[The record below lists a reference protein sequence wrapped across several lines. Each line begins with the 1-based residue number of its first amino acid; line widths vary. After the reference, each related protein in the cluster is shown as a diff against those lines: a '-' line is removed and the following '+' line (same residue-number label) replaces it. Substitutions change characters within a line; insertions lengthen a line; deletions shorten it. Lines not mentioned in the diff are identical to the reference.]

1 MRIRMYNVGFGDC
14 FCIRDRKS
22 SLLVDF
28 GAANSKIEGRPRREV
43 FDVIIS
49 DLTTISRKNLLL
61 THFHP
66 DHVSGLLY
74 MMRYR
79 RDAYEFEKIYL
90 PDVFS
95 DPEMKYTLT
104 LLLLA
109 DVTKKAS
116 LPGRRVSLFALAEA
130 LCARKVKI
138 DLLSRGS
145 EFEGKYTALWPDVR
159 EVSRETE
166 DVFNSLIEDNEKA
179 MTELVNI
186 AEEVRQLFMSM
197 TEEENEA
204 DDPGAEKEA
213 EDAALNQ
220 KDSDSAGSVQENGG
234 LQEYVQTKLELESKM
249 GVDGFAAQ
257 AHAANGTAEVE
268 KGAETESAAGTGA
281 KPAVRSAE
289 QEDTVNSQK
298 ETQRRL
304 RPEKL
309 EKKFREL
316 QATPE
321 FQILLECAEKQG
333 SLLRQFRHKISLAFQ
348 NTRDGEL
355 NLLFTGDVQPQYMK
369 MIVED
374 YDGKI
379 PLHEHY
385 WCIKVPH
392 HGTESHFF
400 DFSRFSPENMLIP
413 NGAYYDNSKKK
424 SKNQR
429 TSMQYGGLFYIN
441 DAHMYCSNCD
451 CCDSYENGCSC
462 REYDVIS
469 PSYYKDI

>member
-1 MRIRMYNVGFGDC
+1 MRRRMYNVGFGDC

-49 DLTTISRKNLLL
+49 DLTTIRKKNLLL

-95 DPEMKYTLT
+95 GPEMKYTLA

-145 EFEGKYTALWPDVR
+145 EFEGKYTALWPDVS

-166 DVFNSLIEDNEKA
+166 EVFNSLIENHENA

-186 AEEVRQLFMSM
+186 AEEVRELFLSM
-197 TEEENEA
+197 TEETLEAEEKSEPLSVPEDTDGPESSLKDPREYSGENEEYTQEKLVLA
-204 DDPGAEKEA
+204 NEDAGAAIEDTAEDPEETEKER
-213 EDAALNQ
+213 
-220 KDSDSAGSVQENGG
+220 V
-234 LQEYVQTKLELESKM
+234 
-249 GVDGFAAQ
+249 
-257 AHAANGTAEVE
+257 
-268 KGAETESAAGTGA
+268 
-281 KPAVRSAE
+281 
-289 QEDTVNSQK
+289 
-298 ETQRRL
+298 RRL
-304 RPEKL
+304 NPEKL

-316 QATPE
+316 QATEE
-321 FQILLECAEKQG
+321 FQALLESAEKQG
-333 SLLRQFRHKISLAFQ
+333 HSLRQFRHKISLAFQ
-348 NTRDGEL
+348 NTIDGEL

-369 MIVED
+369 MIAEN

-379 PLHEHY
+379 QLHEHY

-400 DFSRFSPENMLIP
+400 DFSGFSPENMMIP

>member
-14 FCIRDRKS
+14 FCIRDRKG

-28 GAANSKIEGRPRREV
+28 GAVNSKIEGRPRREV

-49 DLTTISRKNLLL
+49 DLTTIRKKNLLL

-116 LPGRRVSLFALAEA
+116 LPGRRVSLLALAEA

-145 EFEGKYTALWPDVR
+145 EFEGKYTALWPDVKM
-159 EVSRETE
+159 VNRETE

-197 TEEENEA
+197 TVDENGA
-204 DDPGAEKEA
+204 DNLGAEKEA
-213 EDAALNQ
+213 VDA
-220 KDSDSAGSVQENGG
+220 
-234 LQEYVQTKLELESKM
+234 
-249 GVDGFAAQ
+249 
-257 AHAANGTAEVE
+257 AANGTV
-268 KGAETESAAGTGA
+268 GAETGAETASTAGTGV
-281 KPAVRSAE
+281 KSVVKSAE
-289 QEDTVNSQK
+289 QEDIENSQK

-316 QATPE
+316 QVTPE
-321 FQILLECAEKQG
+321 FQTLLECAEIRG
-333 SLLRQFRHKISLAFQ
+333 HLLRQFRHKISLAFQ
-348 NTRDGEL
+348 NTSDGEL

-400 DFSRFSPENMLIP
+400 DFSRFSPENMMIP

>member
-14 FCIRDRKS
+14 FCIRDRKG

-28 GAANSKIEGRPRREV
+28 GAVNSKIEGRPRREV

-49 DLTTISRKNLLL
+49 DLTTIRKKNLLL

-116 LPGRRVSLFALAEA
+116 LPGRRVSLLALAEA

-145 EFEGKYTALWPDVR
+145 EFEGKYTALWPDVKM
-159 EVSRETE
+159 VNRETE

-197 TEEENEA
+197 TEDEDEA
-204 DDPGAEKEA
+204 DVNLGAEKEVV
-213 EDAALNQ
+213 DAAGKQ
-220 KDSDSAGSVQENGG
+220 TDSDSAGSVQGNNGT
-234 LQEYVQTKLELESKM
+234 QEY
-249 GVDGFAAQ
+249 AQ
-257 AHAANGTAEVE
+257 AELRN
-268 KGAETESAAGTGA
+268 
-281 KPAVRSAE
+281 
-289 QEDTVNSQK
+289 
-298 ETQRRL
+298 RL
-304 RPEKL
+304 KPEKL

-316 QATPE
+316 QATAE
-321 FQILLECAEKQG
+321 FQALLECAEKQG
-333 SLLRQFRHKISLAFQ
+333 HLLRQFRHKISLAFQ

-355 NLLFTGDVQPQYMK
+355 NLLFTGDVQPRYMK

-374 YDGKI
+374 YDGRI

-400 DFSRFSPENMLIP
+400 DFSRFSPENMMIP

>member
-49 DLTTISRKNLLL
+49 DLTTIRKKNLLL

-159 EVSRETE
+159 TVSNETE

-197 TEEENEA
+197 TEDENEA
-204 DDPGAEKEA
+204 DVNLGAEKEVV
-213 EDAALNQ
+213 DAAGKQ
-220 KDSDSAGSVQENGG
+220 TDSDSAGSVQGNNGT
-234 LQEYVQTKLELESKM
+234 QEY
-249 GVDGFAAQ
+249 AQ
-257 AHAANGTAEVE
+257 AELRH
-268 KGAETESAAGTGA
+268 
-281 KPAVRSAE
+281 
-289 QEDTVNSQK
+289 
-298 ETQRRL
+298 RL
-304 RPEKL
+304 KPEKL

-316 QATPE
+316 QATAE
-321 FQILLECAEKQG
+321 FQALLECAEKQG
-333 SLLRQFRHKISLAFQ
+333 HLLRQFRHKISLAFQ

-355 NLLFTGDVQPQYMK
+355 NLLFTGDVQPRYMK

-374 YDGKI
+374 YDGRI

-400 DFSRFSPENMLIP
+400 DFSRFSPENMMIP

-469 PSYYKDI
+469 PSYYKYI

>member
-1 MRIRMYNVGFGDC
+1 M
-14 FCIRDRKS
+14 
-22 SLLVDF
+22 DF

-49 DLTTISRKNLLL
+49 DLTTIRKKNLLL

-95 DPEMKYTLT
+95 GPEMKYTLA

-145 EFEGKYTALWPDVR
+145 EFEGKYTALWPDVS

-166 DVFNSLIEDNEKA
+166 EVFNSLIENHENA

-186 AEEVRQLFMSM
+186 AEEVRELFLSM
-197 TEEENEA
+197 TEETLEAEEKSEPLSVPEDTDGPESSLKDPREYSGENEEYTQEKLVLA
-204 DDPGAEKEA
+204 NEDAGAAIEDTAEDPEETEKER
-213 EDAALNQ
+213 
-220 KDSDSAGSVQENGG
+220 V
-234 LQEYVQTKLELESKM
+234 
-249 GVDGFAAQ
+249 
-257 AHAANGTAEVE
+257 
-268 KGAETESAAGTGA
+268 
-281 KPAVRSAE
+281 
-289 QEDTVNSQK
+289 
-298 ETQRRL
+298 RRL
-304 RPEKL
+304 NPEKL

-316 QATPE
+316 QATEE
-321 FQILLECAEKQG
+321 FQALLESAEKQG
-333 SLLRQFRHKISLAFQ
+333 HSLRQFRHKISLAFQ
-348 NTRDGEL
+348 NTIDGEL

-369 MIVED
+369 MIAEN

-379 PLHEHY
+379 QLHEHY

-400 DFSRFSPENMLIP
+400 DFSGFFPENMMIP

>member
-49 DLTTISRKNLLL
+49 DLTTIRKKNLLL

-95 DPEMKYTLT
+95 GPEMKYTLA

-145 EFEGKYTALWPDVR
+145 EFEGKYTALWPDVS

-166 DVFNSLIEDNEKA
+166 EVFNSLIENHENA

-186 AEEVRQLFMSM
+186 AEEVRELFLSM
-197 TEEENEA
+197 TEETLEAEEKSEPLSVPEDTDGPESSLKDPREYSGENEEYTQEKLVLA
-204 DDPGAEKEA
+204 NEDAGAAIEDTAEDPEETEKER
-213 EDAALNQ
+213 
-220 KDSDSAGSVQENGG
+220 V
-234 LQEYVQTKLELESKM
+234 
-249 GVDGFAAQ
+249 
-257 AHAANGTAEVE
+257 
-268 KGAETESAAGTGA
+268 
-281 KPAVRSAE
+281 
-289 QEDTVNSQK
+289 
-298 ETQRRL
+298 RRL
-304 RPEKL
+304 NPEKL

-316 QATPE
+316 QATEE
-321 FQILLECAEKQG
+321 FQALLESAEKQG
-333 SLLRQFRHKISLAFQ
+333 HSLRQFRHKISLAFQ
-348 NTRDGEL
+348 NTIDGEL

-369 MIVED
+369 MIAEN

-379 PLHEHY
+379 QLHEHY

-400 DFSRFSPENMLIP
+400 DFSGFSPENMMIP

-441 DAHMYCSNCD
+441 DAHMYCSNRD

>member
-49 DLTTISRKNLLL
+49 DLTTIRKKNLLL

-95 DPEMKYTLT
+95 GPEMKYTLA

-145 EFEGKYTALWPDVR
+145 EFEGKYTALWPDVS

-166 DVFNSLIEDNEKA
+166 EVFNSLIENHENA

-186 AEEVRQLFMSM
+186 AEEVRELFLSM
-197 TEEENEA
+197 TEETLEAEEKSEPLSVPEDTDGPESSLKDPREYSGENEEYTQEKLVLA
-204 DDPGAEKEA
+204 NEDAGAAIEDTAEDPEETEKER
-213 EDAALNQ
+213 
-220 KDSDSAGSVQENGG
+220 V
-234 LQEYVQTKLELESKM
+234 
-249 GVDGFAAQ
+249 
-257 AHAANGTAEVE
+257 
-268 KGAETESAAGTGA
+268 
-281 KPAVRSAE
+281 
-289 QEDTVNSQK
+289 
-298 ETQRRL
+298 RRL
-304 RPEKL
+304 NPEKL

-316 QATPE
+316 QATEE
-321 FQILLECAEKQG
+321 FQALLESAEKQG
-333 SLLRQFRHKISLAFQ
+333 HSLRQFRHKISLAFQ
-348 NTRDGEL
+348 NTIDGEL
-355 NLLFTGDVQPQYMK
+355 NLLFTGDVQPQYLK
-369 MIVED
+369 MIAEN

-379 PLHEHY
+379 QLHEHY

-400 DFSRFSPENMLIP
+400 DFSGFSPENMMIP

-469 PSYYKDI
+469 PSYYKAI

>member
-1 MRIRMYNVGFGDC
+1 MYNVGFGDC

-49 DLTTISRKNLLL
+49 DLTTIRKKNLLL

-95 DPEMKYTLT
+95 GPEMKYTLA

-145 EFEGKYTALWPDVR
+145 EFEGKYTALWPDVS

-166 DVFNSLIEDNEKA
+166 EVFNSLIENHENA

-186 AEEVRQLFMSM
+186 AEEVRELFLSM
-197 TEEENEA
+197 TEETLEAEEKSEPLSVPEDTDGPESSLKDPREYSGENEEYTQEKLVLA
-204 DDPGAEKEA
+204 NEDAGVAIEDTAEDPEETEKER
-213 EDAALNQ
+213 
-220 KDSDSAGSVQENGG
+220 V
-234 LQEYVQTKLELESKM
+234 
-249 GVDGFAAQ
+249 
-257 AHAANGTAEVE
+257 
-268 KGAETESAAGTGA
+268 
-281 KPAVRSAE
+281 
-289 QEDTVNSQK
+289 
-298 ETQRRL
+298 RRL
-304 RPEKL
+304 NPEKL

-316 QATPE
+316 QATEE
-321 FQILLECAEKQG
+321 FQALLESAEKQG
-333 SLLRQFRHKISLAFQ
+333 HSLRQFRHKISLAFQ
-348 NTRDGEL
+348 NTIDGEL

-369 MIVED
+369 MIAEN

-379 PLHEHY
+379 QLHEHY

-400 DFSRFSPENMLIP
+400 DFSGFSPENMMIP

>member
-49 DLTTISRKNLLL
+49 DLTTIRKKNLLL
-61 THFHP
+61 TRFHP

-95 DPEMKYTLT
+95 GPEMKYTLA

-145 EFEGKYTALWPDVR
+145 EFEGKYTALWPDVS

-166 DVFNSLIEDNEKA
+166 EVFNSLIENHENA

-186 AEEVRQLFMSM
+186 AEEVRELFLSM
-197 TEEENEA
+197 TEETLEAEEKSEPLSVPEDTDGPESSLKDPREYSGENEEYTQEKLVLA
-204 DDPGAEKEA
+204 NEDAGAAIEDTAEDPEETEKER
-213 EDAALNQ
+213 
-220 KDSDSAGSVQENGG
+220 V
-234 LQEYVQTKLELESKM
+234 
-249 GVDGFAAQ
+249 
-257 AHAANGTAEVE
+257 
-268 KGAETESAAGTGA
+268 
-281 KPAVRSAE
+281 
-289 QEDTVNSQK
+289 
-298 ETQRRL
+298 RRL
-304 RPEKL
+304 NPEKL

-316 QATPE
+316 QATEE
-321 FQILLECAEKQG
+321 FQALLESAEKQG
-333 SLLRQFRHKISLAFQ
+333 HSLRQFRHKISLAFQ
-348 NTRDGEL
+348 NTIDGEL

-369 MIVED
+369 MIAEN

-379 PLHEHY
+379 QLHEHY

-400 DFSRFSPENMLIP
+400 DFSGFSPENMMIP

>member
-49 DLTTISRKNLLL
+49 DLTTIRKKNLLL

-159 EVSRETE
+159 TVSSETE
-166 DVFNSLIEDNEKA
+166 DVFNSLIENNEKA

-197 TEEENEA
+197 TEDENEA
-204 DDPGAEKEA
+204 DVDLGAEKEA
-213 EDAALNQ
+213 VDAAGKQ
-220 KDSDSAGSVQENGG
+220 TDGDSAGSVQGNNGT
-234 LQEYVQTKLELESKM
+234 QEY
-249 GVDGFAAQ
+249 AQ
-257 AHAANGTAEVE
+257 AELRH
-268 KGAETESAAGTGA
+268 
-281 KPAVRSAE
+281 
-289 QEDTVNSQK
+289 
-298 ETQRRL
+298 RL
-304 RPEKL
+304 KPEKL

-321 FQILLECAEKQG
+321 FRTLLECAEKQG
-333 SLLRQFRHKISLAFQ
+333 TLLRQFRHKISLAFQ

-374 YDGKI
+374 YDGRI

-400 DFSRFSPENMLIP
+400 DFSRFSPENMMIP

>member
-22 SLLVDF
+22 SLLVAF

-49 DLTTISRKNLLL
+49 DLTTIRKKNLLL

-95 DPEMKYTLT
+95 GPEMKYTLA

-145 EFEGKYTALWPDVR
+145 EFEGKYTALWPDVS

-166 DVFNSLIEDNEKA
+166 EVFNSLIENHENA

-186 AEEVRQLFMSM
+186 AEEVRELFLSM
-197 TEEENEA
+197 TEETLEAEEKSEPLSVPEDTDGPESSLKDPREYSGENEEYTQEKLVLA
-204 DDPGAEKEA
+204 NEDAGAAIEDTAEDPEETEKER
-213 EDAALNQ
+213 
-220 KDSDSAGSVQENGG
+220 V
-234 LQEYVQTKLELESKM
+234 
-249 GVDGFAAQ
+249 
-257 AHAANGTAEVE
+257 
-268 KGAETESAAGTGA
+268 
-281 KPAVRSAE
+281 
-289 QEDTVNSQK
+289 
-298 ETQRRL
+298 RRL
-304 RPEKL
+304 NPEKL

-316 QATPE
+316 QATEE
-321 FQILLECAEKQG
+321 FQALLESAEKQG
-333 SLLRQFRHKISLAFQ
+333 HSLRQFRHKISLAFQ
-348 NTRDGEL
+348 NTIDGEL

-369 MIVED
+369 MIAEN

-379 PLHEHY
+379 QLHEHY

-400 DFSRFSPENMLIP
+400 DFSGFSPENMMIP

>member
-49 DLTTISRKNLLL
+49 DLTTIRKKNLLL

-159 EVSRETE
+159 TVSSETE
-166 DVFNSLIEDNEKA
+166 DVFNSLIENNEKA

-197 TEEENEA
+197 TGDEN
-204 DDPGAEKEA
+204 GAEEDSEA
-213 EDAALNQ
+213 EKVAEDVDGNQ
-220 KDSDSAGSVQENGG
+220 TGSDSAESVQGNNGT
-234 LQEYVQTKLELESKM
+234 QEYSQAEL
-249 GVDGFAAQ
+249 
-257 AHAANGTAEVE
+257 
-268 KGAETESAAGTGA
+268 
-281 KPAVRSAE
+281 R
-289 QEDTVNSQK
+289 
-298 ETQRRL
+298 RRL
-304 RPEKL
+304 KPEKL

-316 QATPE
+316 QATAE
-321 FQILLECAEKQG
+321 FQALLECAEKQG
-333 SLLRQFRHKISLAFQ
+333 HLLRQFRHKISLAFQ

-355 NLLFTGDVQPQYMK
+355 NLLFTGDVQSRYMK

-374 YDGKI
+374 YDGRI

-400 DFSRFSPENMLIP
+400 DFSRFSPENMMIP

>member
-49 DLTTISRKNLLL
+49 DLTTIRKKNLLL

-95 DPEMKYTLT
+95 GPEMKYTLA

-145 EFEGKYTALWPDVR
+145 EFEGKYTALWPDVS

-166 DVFNSLIEDNEKA
+166 EVFNSLIENHENA

-186 AEEVRQLFMSM
+186 AEEVRELFLSM
-197 TEEENEA
+197 TEETLEAEEKSEPLSVPEDTDGPESSLKDPREYSGENEEYTQKKLVLA
-204 DDPGAEKEA
+204 NEDAGAAIEDTAEDPEETEKER
-213 EDAALNQ
+213 
-220 KDSDSAGSVQENGG
+220 V
-234 LQEYVQTKLELESKM
+234 
-249 GVDGFAAQ
+249 
-257 AHAANGTAEVE
+257 
-268 KGAETESAAGTGA
+268 
-281 KPAVRSAE
+281 
-289 QEDTVNSQK
+289 
-298 ETQRRL
+298 RRL
-304 RPEKL
+304 NPEKL

-316 QATPE
+316 QATEE
-321 FQILLECAEKQG
+321 FQALLESAEKQG
-333 SLLRQFRHKISLAFQ
+333 HSLRQFRHKISLAFH
-348 NTRDGEL
+348 NTIDGEL

-369 MIVED
+369 MIAEN

-379 PLHEHY
+379 QLHEHY

-400 DFSRFSPENMLIP
+400 DFSGFSPENMMIP

>member
-49 DLTTISRKNLLL
+49 DLTTIRKKNLLL

-145 EFEGKYTALWPDVR
+145 KFEGKYTALWPDVR
-159 EVSRETE
+159 TVSSETE
-166 DVFNSLIEDNEKA
+166 DVFNSLIENNEKA

-197 TEEENEA
+197 TEDENEA
-204 DDPGAEKEA
+204 DVNLGEEKEVV
-213 EDAALNQ
+213 DAAGKQ
-220 KDSDSAGSVQENGG
+220 TDSDSAGSVQGNNGT
-234 LQEYVQTKLELESKM
+234 QEY
-249 GVDGFAAQ
+249 AQ
-257 AHAANGTAEVE
+257 AELRH
-268 KGAETESAAGTGA
+268 
-281 KPAVRSAE
+281 
-289 QEDTVNSQK
+289 
-298 ETQRRL
+298 RL
-304 RPEKL
+304 KPEKL

-316 QATPE
+316 QATAE
-321 FQILLECAEKQG
+321 FQALLECAEKQG
-333 SLLRQFRHKISLAFQ
+333 HLLRQFRHKISLAFQ

-355 NLLFTGDVQPQYMK
+355 NLLFTGDVQPRYMK

-374 YDGKI
+374 YDGRI

-400 DFSRFSPENMLIP
+400 DFSRFSPENMMIP

>member
-49 DLTTISRKNLLL
+49 DLTTIRKKNLLL

-95 DPEMKYTLT
+95 GPEMKYTLA

-145 EFEGKYTALWPDVR
+145 EFEGKYTALWPDVS

-166 DVFNSLIEDNEKA
+166 EVFNSLIENHENA

-186 AEEVRQLFMSM
+186 AEEVRELFLSM
-197 TEEENEA
+197 TEETLEAEEKSEPLSVPEDTDGPESSLKDPREYSGENEEYTQ
-204 DDPGAEKEA
+204 EKLVLA
-213 EDAALNQ
+213 NEDAAE
-220 KDSDSAGSVQENGG
+220 DPE
-234 LQEYVQTKLELESKM
+234 
-249 GVDGFAAQ
+249 
-257 AHAANGTAEVE
+257 
-268 KGAETESAAGTGA
+268 ETE
-281 KPAVRSAE
+281 
-289 QEDTVNSQK
+289 K
-298 ETQRRL
+298 ERVRRL
-304 RPEKL
+304 NPEKL

-316 QATPE
+316 QATEE
-321 FQILLECAEKQG
+321 FQALLESAEKQG
-333 SLLRQFRHKISLAFQ
+333 HSLRQFRHKISLAFQ
-348 NTRDGEL
+348 NTIDGEL
-355 NLLFTGDVQPQYMK
+355 NLLFTGDVQPQYLK
-369 MIVED
+369 MIAEN

-379 PLHEHY
+379 QLHEHY

-400 DFSRFSPENMLIP
+400 DFSGFSPENMMIP

>member
-14 FCIRDRKS
+14 FCIRDRKG

-28 GAANSKIEGRPRREV
+28 GAVNSKIEGRPRREV

-49 DLTTISRKNLLL
+49 DLTTIRKKNLLL

-116 LPGRRVSLFALAEA
+116 LPGRRVSLLALAEA

-145 EFEGKYTALWPDVR
+145 EFEGKYTALWPDVKM
-159 EVSRETE
+159 VNRETE

-186 AEEVRQLFMSM
+186 AEEVRQVFMSM
-197 TEEENEA
+197 TVDENGA
-204 DDPGAEKEA
+204 DNLGAEKEA
-213 EDAALNQ
+213 VDA
-220 KDSDSAGSVQENGG
+220 
-234 LQEYVQTKLELESKM
+234 
-249 GVDGFAAQ
+249 
-257 AHAANGTAEVE
+257 AANGTV
-268 KGAETESAAGTGA
+268 GAETGAETASTAGTGV
-281 KPAVRSAE
+281 KSAVKSAE
-289 QEDTVNSQK
+289 QEDIENSQK
-298 ETQRRL
+298 ETQSRL

-316 QATPE
+316 QATAE
-321 FQILLECAEKQG
+321 FQALLECAEKQG
-333 SLLRQFRHKISLAFQ
+333 HLLRQFRHKISLAFQ
-348 NTRDGEL
+348 NTSDSEL

-400 DFSRFSPENMLIP
+400 DFSRFSPENMMIP

>member
-1 MRIRMYNVGFGDC
+1 M
-14 FCIRDRKS
+14 
-22 SLLVDF
+22 
-28 GAANSKIEGRPRREV
+28 
-43 FDVIIS
+43 IIS
-49 DLTTISRKNLLL
+49 DLTTIRKKNLLL

-95 DPEMKYTLT
+95 GPEMKYTLA

-145 EFEGKYTALWPDVR
+145 EFEGKYTALWPDVS

-166 DVFNSLIEDNEKA
+166 EVFNSLIENHENA

-186 AEEVRQLFMSM
+186 AEEVRELFLSM
-197 TEEENEA
+197 TEETLEAEEKSEPLSVPEDTDGPESSLKDPREYSGENEEYTQEKLVLA
-204 DDPGAEKEA
+204 NEDAGAAIEDTAEDPEETEKER
-213 EDAALNQ
+213 
-220 KDSDSAGSVQENGG
+220 V
-234 LQEYVQTKLELESKM
+234 
-249 GVDGFAAQ
+249 
-257 AHAANGTAEVE
+257 
-268 KGAETESAAGTGA
+268 
-281 KPAVRSAE
+281 
-289 QEDTVNSQK
+289 
-298 ETQRRL
+298 RRL
-304 RPEKL
+304 NPEKL

-316 QATPE
+316 QATEE
-321 FQILLECAEKQG
+321 FQALLESAEKQG
-333 SLLRQFRHKISLAFQ
+333 HSLRQFRHKISLAFQ
-348 NTRDGEL
+348 NTIDGEL

-369 MIVED
+369 MIAEN

-379 PLHEHY
+379 QLHEHY

-400 DFSRFSPENMLIP
+400 DFSGFSPENMMIP

>member
-49 DLTTISRKNLLL
+49 DLTTIRKKNLLL

-95 DPEMKYTLT
+95 GPEMKYTLA

-145 EFEGKYTALWPDVR
+145 EFEGKYTALWPDVS

-166 DVFNSLIEDNEKA
+166 EVFNSLIENHENA

-186 AEEVRQLFMSM
+186 AEEVRELFLSM
-197 TEEENEA
+197 TEETLEAKEKSEPLSVPEDTDGPESSLKDPREYSGENEEYTQEKLVLA
-204 DDPGAEKEA
+204 NEDAGAAIEDTAEDPEETEKER
-213 EDAALNQ
+213 
-220 KDSDSAGSVQENGG
+220 V
-234 LQEYVQTKLELESKM
+234 
-249 GVDGFAAQ
+249 
-257 AHAANGTAEVE
+257 
-268 KGAETESAAGTGA
+268 
-281 KPAVRSAE
+281 
-289 QEDTVNSQK
+289 
-298 ETQRRL
+298 RRL
-304 RPEKL
+304 NPEKL

-316 QATPE
+316 QATEE
-321 FQILLECAEKQG
+321 FQALLESAEKQG
-333 SLLRQFRHKISLAFQ
+333 HSLRQFRHKISLAFQ
-348 NTRDGEL
+348 NTIDGEL
-355 NLLFTGDVQPQYMK
+355 NLLFTGDVQPQYLK
-369 MIVED
+369 MIAEN

-379 PLHEHY
+379 QLHEHY

-400 DFSRFSPENMLIP
+400 DFSGFSPENMMIP

>member
-28 GAANSKIEGRPRREV
+28 GAANSKIEGKPRRDV

-49 DLTTISRKNLLL
+49 DLTTIRKKNLLL

-95 DPEMKYTLT
+95 EPEMKYTLA

-138 DLLSRGS
+138 DLLSRGD
-145 EFEGKYTALWPDVR
+145 EFEEKYTALWPDVHMVG
-159 EVSRETE
+159 EETG
-166 DVFNSLIEDNEKA
+166 DVFDSLIENHESA

-186 AEEVRQLFMSM
+186 AEEVRQLFLSM
-197 TEEENEA
+197 TEEVEEHILPEEA
-204 DDPGAEKEA
+204 
-213 EDAALNQ
+213 
-220 KDSDSAGSVQENGG
+220 
-234 LQEYVQTKLELESKM
+234 T
-249 GVDGFAAQ
+249 
-257 AHAANGTAEVE
+257 
-268 KGAETESAAGTGA
+268 
-281 KPAVRSAE
+281 
-289 QEDTVNSQK
+289 EDTSESRDFDASVETHK
-298 ETQRRL
+298 EKMRRL

-321 FQILLECAEKQG
+321 FQSLLESAEQQG
-333 SLLRQFRHKISLAFQ
+333 NLLRQFRHKISLAFQ

-355 NLLFTGDVQPQYMK
+355 NMLFTGDVQPQYMK
-369 MIVED
+369 LIVED

-400 DFSRFSPENMLIP
+400 DFSRFSPENMMIP

-429 TSMQYGGLFYIN
+429 TSMQYGGLFYIS

>member
-49 DLTTISRKNLLL
+49 DLTTIRKKNLLL

-159 EVSRETE
+159 TVSNETE
-166 DVFNSLIEDNEKA
+166 DVFNSLLEDNEKA

-197 TEEENEA
+197 TEDENEA
-204 DDPGAEKEA
+204 DVNLGAEKEVV
-213 EDAALNQ
+213 DAAGKQ
-220 KDSDSAGSVQENGG
+220 TDSDSAGSVQGNNGT
-234 LQEYVQTKLELESKM
+234 QEY
-249 GVDGFAAQ
+249 AQ
-257 AHAANGTAEVE
+257 AELRH
-268 KGAETESAAGTGA
+268 
-281 KPAVRSAE
+281 
-289 QEDTVNSQK
+289 
-298 ETQRRL
+298 RL
-304 RPEKL
+304 KPEKL

-316 QATPE
+316 QATAE
-321 FQILLECAEKQG
+321 FQALLECAEKQG
-333 SLLRQFRHKISLAFQ
+333 HLLRQFRHKISLAFQ

-355 NLLFTGDVQPQYMK
+355 NLLFTGDVQPRYMK

-374 YDGKI
+374 YDGRI

-400 DFSRFSPENMLIP
+400 DFSRFSPENMMIP

>member
-49 DLTTISRKNLLL
+49 DLTTIRKKNLLL

-159 EVSRETE
+159 TVSSETE
-166 DVFNSLIEDNEKA
+166 DVFNSLIENNEKA

-197 TEEENEA
+197 TEDENEA
-204 DDPGAEKEA
+204 DVNLGAEKEVV
-213 EDAALNQ
+213 DAAGKQ
-220 KDSDSAGSVQENGG
+220 TDSDSAGSVQGNNGT
-234 LQEYVQTKLELESKM
+234 QEY
-249 GVDGFAAQ
+249 AQ
-257 AHAANGTAEVE
+257 AELRN
-268 KGAETESAAGTGA
+268 
-281 KPAVRSAE
+281 
-289 QEDTVNSQK
+289 
-298 ETQRRL
+298 RL
-304 RPEKL
+304 KPEKL

-316 QATPE
+316 QATAE
-321 FQILLECAEKQG
+321 FQALLECAEKQG
-333 SLLRQFRHKISLAFQ
+333 HLLRQFRH
-348 NTRDGEL
+348 
-355 NLLFTGDVQPQYMK
+355 QPGFPEYK
-369 MIVED
+369 RWRAEHAV
-374 YDGKI
+374 YRRCAASV
-379 PLHEHY
+379 HEADR
-385 WCIKVPH
+385 
-392 HGTESHFF
+392 G
-400 DFSRFSPENMLIP
+400 RL
-413 NGAYYDNSKKK
+413 
-424 SKNQR
+424 
-429 TSMQYGGLFYIN
+429 
-441 DAHMYCSNCD
+441 
-451 CCDSYENGCSC
+451 
-462 REYDVIS
+462 
-469 PSYYKDI
+469 

>member
-49 DLTTISRKNLLL
+49 DLTTIRKKNLLL

-95 DPEMKYTLT
+95 GPEMKYTLA

-145 EFEGKYTALWPDVR
+145 EFEGKYTALWPDVS

-166 DVFNSLIEDNEKA
+166 EVFNSLIENHENA

-186 AEEVRQLFMSM
+186 AEEVRELFLSM
-197 TEEENEA
+197 TEETLEA
-204 DDPGAEKEA
+204 EEKSEPLSVPEDTAEDPEETEKER
-213 EDAALNQ
+213 
-220 KDSDSAGSVQENGG
+220 V
-234 LQEYVQTKLELESKM
+234 
-249 GVDGFAAQ
+249 
-257 AHAANGTAEVE
+257 
-268 KGAETESAAGTGA
+268 
-281 KPAVRSAE
+281 
-289 QEDTVNSQK
+289 
-298 ETQRRL
+298 RRL
-304 RPEKL
+304 NPEKL

-316 QATPE
+316 QATEE
-321 FQILLECAEKQG
+321 FQALLESAEKQG
-333 SLLRQFRHKISLAFQ
+333 HSLRQFRHKISLAFH
-348 NTRDGEL
+348 NTIDGEL

-369 MIVED
+369 MIAEN

-379 PLHEHY
+379 QLHEHY

-400 DFSRFSPENMLIP
+400 DFSGFSPENMMIP

>member
-14 FCIRDRKS
+14 FCIRDRKG

-28 GAANSKIEGRPRREV
+28 GAVNSKIEGRPRREV

-49 DLTTISRKNLLL
+49 DLTTIRKKNLLL

-159 EVSRETE
+159 TVSSETE

-197 TEEENEA
+197 TEDEN
-204 DDPGAEKEA
+204 GAEEDSEA
-213 EDAALNQ
+213 EKVAEDVDGNQ
-220 KDSDSAGSVQENGG
+220 TGSDSAESVQGNNGT
-234 LQEYVQTKLELESKM
+234 QEYSQAELR
-249 GVDGFAAQ
+249 
-257 AHAANGTAEVE
+257 H
-268 KGAETESAAGTGA
+268 
-281 KPAVRSAE
+281 
-289 QEDTVNSQK
+289 
-298 ETQRRL
+298 RL
-304 RPEKL
+304 KPEKL

-316 QATPE
+316 QATAE
-321 FQILLECAEKQG
+321 FQALLECAEKQG
-333 SLLRQFRHKISLAFQ
+333 HLLRQFRHKISLAFQ

-374 YDGKI
+374 YDGRI

-400 DFSRFSPENMLIP
+400 DFSRFSPENMMIP

>member
-1 MRIRMYNVGFGDC
+1 MYNVGFGDC

-49 DLTTISRKNLLL
+49 DLTTIRKKNLLL

-159 EVSRETE
+159 TVSSETE
-166 DVFNSLIEDNEKA
+166 DVFNSLIENNEKA

-197 TEEENEA
+197 TEDENEA
-204 DDPGAEKEA
+204 DVNLGAEKEVV
-213 EDAALNQ
+213 DAAGKQ
-220 KDSDSAGSVQENGG
+220 TDSDSAGSVQGNNGT
-234 LQEYVQTKLELESKM
+234 QEY
-249 GVDGFAAQ
+249 AQ
-257 AHAANGTAEVE
+257 AELRN
-268 KGAETESAAGTGA
+268 
-281 KPAVRSAE
+281 
-289 QEDTVNSQK
+289 
-298 ETQRRL
+298 RL
-304 RPEKL
+304 KPEKL

-316 QATPE
+316 QATAE
-321 FQILLECAEKQG
+321 FQALLECAEKQG
-333 SLLRQFRHKISLAFQ
+333 HLLRQFRHKISLAFQ

-355 NLLFTGDVQPQYMK
+355 NMLFTGDVQPQYMK

-400 DFSRFSPENMLIP
+400 DFSRFSPENMMIP

-429 TSMQYGGLFYIN
+429 TSMQYGGLFYIS

>member
-49 DLTTISRKNLLL
+49 DLTTIRKKNLLL

-95 DPEMKYTLT
+95 GPEMKYTLA

-145 EFEGKYTALWPDVR
+145 EFEGKYTALWPDVS

-166 DVFNSLIEDNEKA
+166 EVFNSLIENHENA

-186 AEEVRQLFMSM
+186 AEEVRELFLSM
-197 TEEENEA
+197 TEETLEAEEKSEPLSVPEDTDGPESSLKDPREYSGENEEYTQEKLVLA
-204 DDPGAEKEA
+204 NEDAGAAIEDTAEDPEETEKER
-213 EDAALNQ
+213 
-220 KDSDSAGSVQENGG
+220 V
-234 LQEYVQTKLELESKM
+234 
-249 GVDGFAAQ
+249 
-257 AHAANGTAEVE
+257 
-268 KGAETESAAGTGA
+268 
-281 KPAVRSAE
+281 
-289 QEDTVNSQK
+289 
-298 ETQRRL
+298 RRL
-304 RPEKL
+304 TPEKL

-316 QATPE
+316 QATEE
-321 FQILLECAEKQG
+321 FQALLESAEKQG
-333 SLLRQFRHKISLAFQ
+333 HSLRQFRHKISLAFQ
-348 NTRDGEL
+348 NTIDGEL

-369 MIVED
+369 MIAEN

-379 PLHEHY
+379 QLHEHY

-400 DFSRFSPENMLIP
+400 DFSGFSPENMMIP

>member
-14 FCIRDRKS
+14 FCIRDRKG

-28 GAANSKIEGRPRREV
+28 GAVNSKIEGRPRREV

-49 DLTTISRKNLLL
+49 DLTTIRKKNLLL

-116 LPGRRVSLFALAEA
+116 LPGRRVSLLALAEA

-145 EFEGKYTALWPDVR
+145 EFEGKYTALWPDVKM
-159 EVSRETE
+159 VNRETE

-186 AEEVRQLFMSM
+186 AEEVCQLFMSM
-197 TEEENEA
+197 TVDENGA
-204 DDPGAEKEA
+204 DNLGAEKEA
-213 EDAALNQ
+213 VDA
-220 KDSDSAGSVQENGG
+220 
-234 LQEYVQTKLELESKM
+234 
-249 GVDGFAAQ
+249 
-257 AHAANGTAEVE
+257 AANGTV
-268 KGAETESAAGTGA
+268 GAETGAETASTAGTGV
-281 KPAVRSAE
+281 KSAVKSAE
-289 QEDTVNSQK
+289 QEDIENSQK

-316 QATPE
+316 QVTPE
-321 FQILLECAEKQG
+321 FQTLLECAEKQG
-333 SLLRQFRHKISLAFQ
+333 HLLRQFRHKISLAFQ
-348 NTRDGEL
+348 NTSDSEL

-400 DFSRFSPENMLIP
+400 DFSRFSPENMMIP

>member
-49 DLTTISRKNLLL
+49 DLTTIRKKNLLL

-95 DPEMKYTLT
+95 GPEMKYTLA

-145 EFEGKYTALWPDVR
+145 EFEGKYTALWPDVS

-166 DVFNSLIEDNEKA
+166 EVFNSLIENHENA

-186 AEEVRQLFMSM
+186 AEEVRELFLSM
-197 TEEENEA
+197 TEETLEAEEKSEPLSVPEDTDGPESSLKDPREYSGENEEYTQEKLVLA
-204 DDPGAEKEA
+204 NEDAGAAIEDTAEDPEETEKER
-213 EDAALNQ
+213 
-220 KDSDSAGSVQENGG
+220 V
-234 LQEYVQTKLELESKM
+234 
-249 GVDGFAAQ
+249 
-257 AHAANGTAEVE
+257 
-268 KGAETESAAGTGA
+268 
-281 KPAVRSAE
+281 
-289 QEDTVNSQK
+289 
-298 ETQRRL
+298 RRL
-304 RPEKL
+304 HPEKL

-316 QATPE
+316 QATEE
-321 FQILLECAEKQG
+321 FQALLESAEKQG
-333 SLLRQFRHKISLAFQ
+333 HSLRQFRHKISLAFQ
-348 NTRDGEL
+348 NTIDGEL

-369 MIVED
+369 MIAEN

-379 PLHEHY
+379 QLHEHY

-400 DFSRFSPENMLIP
+400 DFSGFSPENMMIP

>member
-49 DLTTISRKNLLL
+49 DLTTIRKKNLLL

-159 EVSRETE
+159 TVSSETE
-166 DVFNSLIEDNEKA
+166 DVFNSLIENNEKA

-197 TEEENEA
+197 TEDENEA
-204 DDPGAEKEA
+204 DVNLGAEKEVV
-213 EDAALNQ
+213 DAAGKQ
-220 KDSDSAGSVQENGG
+220 TDSDSAESVQGNNGT
-234 LQEYVQTKLELESKM
+234 QEY
-249 GVDGFAAQ
+249 AQ
-257 AHAANGTAEVE
+257 AELRH
-268 KGAETESAAGTGA
+268 
-281 KPAVRSAE
+281 
-289 QEDTVNSQK
+289 
-298 ETQRRL
+298 RL
-304 RPEKL
+304 KPEKL

-316 QATPE
+316 QATAE
-321 FQILLECAEKQG
+321 FQALLECAEKQG
-333 SLLRQFRHKISLAFQ
+333 HLLRQFRHKISLAFQ

-355 NLLFTGDVQPQYMK
+355 NLLFTGDVQPRYMK

-374 YDGKI
+374 YDGRI

-400 DFSRFSPENMLIP
+400 DFSRFSPENMMIP

>member
-1 MRIRMYNVGFGDC
+1 MYNVGFGDC
-14 FCIRDRKS
+14 FCIRDRKG

-28 GAANSKIEGRPRREV
+28 GAVNSKIEGRPRREV

-49 DLTTISRKNLLL
+49 DLTTIRKKNLLL

-116 LPGRRVSLFALAEA
+116 LPGRRVSLLALAEA

-145 EFEGKYTALWPDVR
+145 EFEGKYTALWPDVKM
-159 EVSRETE
+159 VNRETE

-197 TEEENEA
+197 TEDENEA
-204 DDPGAEKEA
+204 DVDLGAEKEA
-213 EDAALNQ
+213 VDAAGKQ
-220 KDSDSAGSVQENGG
+220 TAGDSAGSVQGNNGT
-234 LQEYVQTKLELESKM
+234 QEYTQTEL
-249 GVDGFAAQ
+249 Q
-257 AHAANGTAEVE
+257 H
-268 KGAETESAAGTGA
+268 
-281 KPAVRSAE
+281 
-289 QEDTVNSQK
+289 
-298 ETQRRL
+298 RL
-304 RPEKL
+304 KPEKL

-316 QATPE
+316 QATSE
-321 FQILLECAEKQG
+321 FQALLECAEIRG
-333 SLLRQFRHKISLAFQ
+333 HLLRQFRHKISLAFQ
-348 NTRDGEL
+348 NTSDGEL

-400 DFSRFSPENMLIP
+400 DFSRFSPENMMIP

>member
-28 GAANSKIEGRPRREV
+28 GAANSKIEGKPRRDV

-49 DLTTISRKNLLL
+49 DLTTIRKKNLLL

-95 DPEMKYTLT
+95 EPEMKYTLA

-138 DLLSRGS
+138 DLLSRGD
-145 EFEGKYTALWPDVR
+145 EFEEKYTALWPDVHMVG
-159 EVSRETE
+159 EETG
-166 DVFNSLIEDNEKA
+166 DVFDSLIENHESA

-186 AEEVRQLFMSM
+186 AEEVRQLFLSM
-197 TEEENEA
+197 TEEVEEHILPEEA
-204 DDPGAEKEA
+204 
-213 EDAALNQ
+213 
-220 KDSDSAGSVQENGG
+220 
-234 LQEYVQTKLELESKM
+234 T
-249 GVDGFAAQ
+249 
-257 AHAANGTAEVE
+257 
-268 KGAETESAAGTGA
+268 
-281 KPAVRSAE
+281 
-289 QEDTVNSQK
+289 EDTSESRDFDASVETQK
-298 ETQRRL
+298 EKMRRL

-321 FQILLECAEKQG
+321 FQSLLESAEQQG
-333 SLLRQFRHKISLAFQ
+333 NLLRQFRHKISLAFQ

-355 NLLFTGDVQPQYMK
+355 NMLFTGDVQPQYMK
-369 MIVED
+369 LIVED

-400 DFSRFSPENMLIP
+400 DFSRFSPENMMIP

-429 TSMQYGGLFYIN
+429 TSMQYG
-441 DAHMYCSNCD
+441 
-451 CCDSYENGCSC
+451 
-462 REYDVIS
+462 
-469 PSYYKDI
+469 

>member
-49 DLTTISRKNLLL
+49 DLTTIRKKNLLL

-95 DPEMKYTLT
+95 GPEMKYTLA

-145 EFEGKYTALWPDVR
+145 EFEGKYTALWPDVS

-166 DVFNSLIEDNEKA
+166 EVFNSLIENHENA

-186 AEEVRQLFMSM
+186 AEEVRELFLSM
-197 TEEENEA
+197 TEETLEAEEKSEPLSVPEDTDGPESSLKDPREYSGENEEYTQEKLVLA
-204 DDPGAEKEA
+204 NEDAGAAIEDTAEDPEETEKER
-213 EDAALNQ
+213 
-220 KDSDSAGSVQENGG
+220 V
-234 LQEYVQTKLELESKM
+234 
-249 GVDGFAAQ
+249 
-257 AHAANGTAEVE
+257 
-268 KGAETESAAGTGA
+268 
-281 KPAVRSAE
+281 
-289 QEDTVNSQK
+289 
-298 ETQRRL
+298 RRL
-304 RPEKL
+304 NTEKL

-316 QATPE
+316 QATEE
-321 FQILLECAEKQG
+321 FQALLESAEKQG
-333 SLLRQFRHKISLAFQ
+333 HSLRQFRHKISLAFQ
-348 NTRDGEL
+348 NTIDGEL

-369 MIVED
+369 MIAEN

-379 PLHEHY
+379 QLHEHY

-400 DFSRFSPENMLIP
+400 DFSGFSPENMMIP

>member
-49 DLTTISRKNLLL
+49 DLTTIRKKNLLL

-95 DPEMKYTLT
+95 GPEMKYTLA

-145 EFEGKYTALWPDVR
+145 EFEGKYTALWPDVS

-166 DVFNSLIEDNEKA
+166 EVFNSLIENHENA

-186 AEEVRQLFMSM
+186 AEEVRELFLSM
-197 TEEENEA
+197 TEETLEPEEKSEPLSVPEDTDGPESSLKDPREYSGENEEYTQEKLVLA
-204 DDPGAEKEA
+204 NEDAGAAIEDTAEDPEETEKER
-213 EDAALNQ
+213 
-220 KDSDSAGSVQENGG
+220 V
-234 LQEYVQTKLELESKM
+234 
-249 GVDGFAAQ
+249 
-257 AHAANGTAEVE
+257 
-268 KGAETESAAGTGA
+268 
-281 KPAVRSAE
+281 
-289 QEDTVNSQK
+289 
-298 ETQRRL
+298 RRL
-304 RPEKL
+304 NPEKL

-316 QATPE
+316 QATEE
-321 FQILLECAEKQG
+321 FQALLESAEKQG
-333 SLLRQFRHKISLAFQ
+333 HSLRQFRHKISLAFQ
-348 NTRDGEL
+348 NTIDGEL

-369 MIVED
+369 MIAEN

-379 PLHEHY
+379 QLYEHY

-400 DFSRFSPENMLIP
+400 DFSGFSPENMMIP

>member
-49 DLTTISRKNLLL
+49 DLTTIRKKNLLL

-159 EVSRETE
+159 TVSSETE
-166 DVFNSLIEDNEKA
+166 DVFNSLIENNEKA

-197 TEEENEA
+197 TEDENEA
-204 DDPGAEKEA
+204 DVNLGAEKEVV
-213 EDAALNQ
+213 DA
-220 KDSDSAGSVQENGG
+220 
-234 LQEYVQTKLELESKM
+234 
-249 GVDGFAAQ
+249 
-257 AHAANGTAEVE
+257 AANGTV
-268 KGAETESAAGTGA
+268 GAETGAETASTAGTGV
-281 KPAVRSAE
+281 KSAVKSAE
-289 QEDTVNSQK
+289 QEDIENSQK

-316 QATPE
+316 QVTPE
-321 FQILLECAEKQG
+321 FQTLLECAEKQG
-333 SLLRQFRHKISLAFQ
+333 HLLRQFRHKISLAFQ
-348 NTRDGEL
+348 NTSDSEL

-400 DFSRFSPENMLIP
+400 DFSRFSPENMMIP

>member
-14 FCIRDRKS
+14 FCIRDRKG

-28 GAANSKIEGRPRREV
+28 GAVNSKIEGRPRREV

-49 DLTTISRKNLLL
+49 DLTTIRKKNLLL

-95 DPEMKYTLT
+95 DPEMKYTLI
-104 LLLLA
+104 LLA

-116 LPGRRVSLFALAEA
+116 LPGRRVSLLALAEA

-145 EFEGKYTALWPDVR
+145 EFEGKYTALWPDVKM
-159 EVSRETE
+159 VNRETE

-197 TEEENEA
+197 TVDENGA
-204 DDPGAEKEA
+204 DNLGAEKEA
-213 EDAALNQ
+213 VDA
-220 KDSDSAGSVQENGG
+220 
-234 LQEYVQTKLELESKM
+234 
-249 GVDGFAAQ
+249 
-257 AHAANGTAEVE
+257 AANGTV
-268 KGAETESAAGTGA
+268 GAETGAETASTAGTGV
-281 KPAVRSAE
+281 KSAVKSAE
-289 QEDTVNSQK
+289 QEDIENSQK
-298 ETQRRL
+298 ETQSRL

-316 QATPE
+316 QATAE
-321 FQILLECAEKQG
+321 FQALLECAEKQG
-333 SLLRQFRHKISLAFQ
+333 HLLRQFRHKISLAFQ
-348 NTRDGEL
+348 NTSDSEL

-400 DFSRFSPENMLIP
+400 DFSRFSPENMMIP

>member
-49 DLTTISRKNLLL
+49 DLTTIRKKNLLL

-109 DVTKKAS
+109 DVTKKAN

-159 EVSRETE
+159 TVSSETE

-197 TEEENEA
+197 TVDEN
-204 DDPGAEKEA
+204 GAEKEA
-213 EDAALNQ
+213 VDA
-220 KDSDSAGSVQENGG
+220 
-234 LQEYVQTKLELESKM
+234 
-249 GVDGFAAQ
+249 
-257 AHAANGTAEVE
+257 AANGTV
-268 KGAETESAAGTGA
+268 GAETGAETASTAGTGV
-281 KPAVRSAE
+281 KSAVKSAE
-289 QEDTVNSQK
+289 QEDIENSQK

-321 FQILLECAEKQG
+321 FQALLECAEIRG
-333 SLLRQFRHKISLAFQ
+333 HLLRQFRHKISLAFQ

-374 YDGKI
+374 YDGRI
-379 PLHEHY
+379 PIHEHY

-400 DFSRFSPENMLIP
+400 DFSKFSPENMMIP

>member
-49 DLTTISRKNLLL
+49 DLTTIRKKNLLL

-159 EVSRETE
+159 TVSSETE
-166 DVFNSLIEDNEKA
+166 DVFNSLIENNEKA

-197 TEEENEA
+197 TEDENEA
-204 DDPGAEKEA
+204 DVDLGAEKEVV
-213 EDAALNQ
+213 DAA
-220 KDSDSAGSVQENGG
+220 G
-234 LQEYVQTKLELESKM
+234 
-249 GVDGFAAQ
+249 
-257 AHAANGTAEVE
+257 NGTV
-268 KGAETESAAGTGA
+268 GAETASTAGTGA
-281 KPAVRSAE
+281 KSAVKSAE
-289 QEDTVNSQK
+289 QEDIKNSQK

-316 QATPE
+316 QTTPE
-321 FQILLECAEKQG
+321 FQTLLECAEKQG

-374 YDGKI
+374 YDGRI
-379 PLHEHY
+379 SLHEHY

-400 DFSRFSPENMLIP
+400 DFSSFSPENMMIP